1 MMLIYPK
8 LWVMV
13 MADKHQNGKEKDK
26 ITFYKECMQQFMLNK
41 MDDLEADRI
50 AIENR
55 VNFRKMD
62 SDTYMD
68 MKINE
73 IRRDYARYLFRQIN
87 ELMDIYL

>member
-1 MMLIYPK
+1 M
-8 LWVMV
+8 MV
-13 MADKHQNGKEKDK
+13 MADKHQNDNEKDK
-26 ITFYKECMQQFMLNK
+26 VTFYKECMLQFMLNK
-41 MDDLEADRI
+41 MDDLEADRV

-55 VNFRKMD
+55 VNFKKMD

-73 IRRDYARYLFRQIN
+73 VRRDYARYIFRQIN